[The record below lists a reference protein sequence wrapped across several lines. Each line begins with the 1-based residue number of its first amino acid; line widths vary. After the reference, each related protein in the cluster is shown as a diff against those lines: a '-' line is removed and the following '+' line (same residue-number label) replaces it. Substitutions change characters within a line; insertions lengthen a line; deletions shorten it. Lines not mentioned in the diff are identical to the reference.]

1 MRLSTIT
8 RLLAERVE
16 TRSRSRSP
24 WPVARTP
31 ADRTLWIAVAIAAL
45 ADLGTTAVGLR
56 LGLVEANPVGVAAL
70 EIAGLPGMVVLK
82 GAAVG
87 CGLAVVAAIVR
98 APDWI
103 VPDYATLLVPTA
115 LATVWLL
122 AATWNAAS
130 IAAAP
135 AAGGPLARLAG
146 PSFGAAGLGTI
157 LVTQYGLATFG
168 VALGREE

>member
-1 MRLSTIT
+1 MGLSTIT

-16 TRSRSRSP
+16 TRSRPESP
-24 WPVARTP
+24 WHVARTP
-31 ADRTLWIAVAIAAL
+31 ADRTLWISVAIAAL
-45 ADLGTTAVGLR
+45 ADLGTTAFGLR

-70 EIAGLPGMVVLK
+70 ELAGLPGMVVLK

-87 CGLAVVAAIVR
+87 CGLAVVAAIVL

-122 AATWNAAS
+122 AATWNAAL

-135 AAGGPLARLAG
+135 GTGEVTAGLAG
-146 PSFGAAGLGTI
+146 PSFAAAGLGAI
-157 LVTQYGLATFG
+157 LVAQYGLATFG
-168 VALGREE
+168 VASGREE